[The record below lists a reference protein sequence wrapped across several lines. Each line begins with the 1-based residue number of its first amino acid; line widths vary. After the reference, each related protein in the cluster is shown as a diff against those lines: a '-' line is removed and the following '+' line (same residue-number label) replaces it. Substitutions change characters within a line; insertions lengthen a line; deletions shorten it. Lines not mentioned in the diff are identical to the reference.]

1 MLESVLK
8 GMRVIDL
15 TQNVAGPFCTQ
26 ILGELG
32 ADVIKVERPD
42 GGDDTR
48 GWQPPSIGGES
59 STFLALNRNK
69 KSVCIDISTPEG
81 QRIIARMAGEADIV
95 IHSMRPGSAEKRGLG
110 YEDLRQANPRL
121 IYCAISAFGETGP
134 LRDLPGYD
142 PLMQAFCGIMSV
154 TGNEDDDPVRVSVSL
169 IDMGT
174 GIWAALG
181 ILAAVIGRHASGQ
194 GARVTASLLET
205 GVSWMSVF
213 VASYFATG
221 ALPRKLGSR
230 MAMTAPYELFRAAD
244 GHVFIG
250 AGNDRL
256 FARICE
262 ALDLRDVSLDER
274 FSTNA
279 RRVENRAA
287 LHEAIERI
295 TARMRA
301 ADVVAAL
308 RAVGA
313 PCSELNDIGQAVAH
327 PQVEAVGM
335 IGDLPVRAAGGHRIT
350 ELPLSLDGRR
360 SAAKLPPPAL
370 GEHTAEVLEALRFD
384 AAEIAELKSRGI
396 LA

>member
-32 ADVIKVERPD
+32 AEVIKVERPD

-48 GWQPPSIGGES
+48 SWQPPSIGGES

-95 IHSMRPGSAEKRGLG
+95 IHSMRPGSAEKRSLG

-142 PLMQAFCGIMSV
+142 PLMQAFCGILSV

-181 ILAAVIGRHASGQ
+181 ILAAVIGRHSSGQ

-221 ALPRKLGSR
+221 VLPRKLGSR
-230 MAMTAPYELFRAAD
+230 MAMTAPYELFRTGD

-262 ALDLRDVSLDER
+262 ALALEDVSLDER

-279 RRVENRAA
+279 RRVENRTA
-287 LHEAIERI
+287 LHKAIERI
-295 TARMRA
+295 TAQMRA

-313 PCSELNDIGQAVAH
+313 PCSELNDIGQAVVH

-335 IGDLPVRAAGGHRIT
+335 IGNLPVRAAKGHRIT
-350 ELPLSLDGRR
+350 ELPISLDGRR
-360 SAAKLPPPAL
+360 SLAKSPPPAL
-370 GEHTAEVLEALRFD
+370 GEHTTEVLQALRFD
-384 AAEIAELKSRGI
+384 AGEIADLKARRI